1 MSEPERTEREKMLAG
16 DLYFAG
22 GDHLTAER
30 SKARHWMRRLAAS
43 NPDDKSARHRIIREG
58 FGAVGSNPWIE
69 PPFAVDYGWNI
80 SVGDDF
86 YANFNCTILD
96 VAPVTIGHHVLLAPN
111 VQIYTA
117 THPLEAD
124 LRLRDLEL
132 GRPITIGNNVWIG
145 GGAIICPGVTIG
157 DHTVVGAGSVVTRSL
172 PDRVV
177 AVGNPA
183 RILRK
188 LPES

>member
-1 MSEPERTEREKMLAG
+1 MVAGELYFGGGKELTTERTR
-16 DLYFAG
+16 
-22 GDHLTAER
+22 
-30 SKARHWMRRLAAS
+30 ARRWMTRLAAS
-43 NPDDKSARHRIIREG
+43 DPGDRPARQAIISEG
-58 FGAVGSNPWIE
+58 LASVGANPWIE

-80 SVGDDF
+80 TIGDDF
-86 YANFNCTILD
+86 YANFGCTILD

-117 THPLEAD
+117 THPLEAN

-132 GRPITIGNNVWIG
+132 GQPITIGDNVWIG

-157 DHTVVGAGSVVTRSL
+157 AHTVIGAGSVVTRSL
-172 PDRVV
+172 PERVV

-183 RILRK
+183 RILRPI
-188 LPES
+188 PESDS